1 MARDTGAER
10 RGHIVT
16 AQENEVE
23 LDFAKGDGIIPAIIQ
38 DADSGEVLTLFYMDK
53 EAVQRTRETKEV
65 WRFSRAEGRLMRKG
79 DTSGNVQHVESIAA
93 DCDQDALVVRVHPV
107 GPACH
112 TGERTCFH
120 NPIGL

>member
-1 MARDTGAER
+1 M
-10 RGHIVT
+10 T

-23 LDFAKGDGIIPAIIQ
+23 LDFAKGDGIIPAIIR

-79 DTSGNVQHVESIAA
+79 DTSGNVLHVESIAA

-120 NPIGL
+120 NPIAL